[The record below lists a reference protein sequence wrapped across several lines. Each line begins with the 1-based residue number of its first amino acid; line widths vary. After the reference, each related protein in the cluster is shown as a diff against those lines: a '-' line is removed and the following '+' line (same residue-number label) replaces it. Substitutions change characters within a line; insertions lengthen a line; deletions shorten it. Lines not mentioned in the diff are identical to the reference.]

1 MWTSS
6 IFLLAPNSNND
17 NYPLSL
23 SLLLPS
29 PPKLCDDDGVSNL
42 WEREA
47 LIKRPAEAS
56 NERSPNPR
64 QTMERSNDYGN
75 DITLSALIIASHC
88 IFTPYF
94 L

>member
-1 MWTSS
+1 MV
-6 IFLLAPNSNND
+6 
-17 NYPLSL
+17 SL
-23 SLLLPS
+23 
-29 PPKLCDDDGVSNL
+29 
-42 WEREA
+42 REA

-94 L
+94 FSFFLTYVRLSR